1 MGGADTA
8 TALDF
13 APDGRL
19 FFAERGGAI
28 KIASGGQVATFTN
41 VATVT
46 TERGGGY
53 SERGLLGLALS
64 PTFATDHF
72 VYAFYSRDD
81 FETQVLVRFTECA
94 GVASDPQTL
103 VTFPSGNDCCHK
115 GGRIKF
121 GSDAKLY
128 VTLGEQH
135 AVTAGSV
142 GRADSIPQD
151 TADLRGKIL
160 RYNADGTVPADNPF
174 GATNPVWATGFR
186 NAYGIAFGN
195 GQTFVTSNG
204 PTGDLGLNRGN
215 DLAFVITAGGQYQWP
230 ACYGYSHLTPGAA
243 SCLDR
248 PEPDWSSESETV
260 VPTGATWVDRPRPR
274 GVRRPLRVL
283 HVQLGH
289 AGVHTRN
296 PARLCHRRTVAMP
309 VRRDPRTRRRALLL
323 RLRHDLPICCVAAP
337 ELPSRARARRRRPS
351 PRG

>member
-1 MGGADTA
+1 MSGADAA
-8 TALDF
+8 TALAF

-103 VTFPSGNDCCHK
+103 VTLPSGNDCCHK

-121 GSDAKLY
+121 GPDAKLY

-142 GRADSIPQD
+142 GRAGSIPQD
-151 TADLRGKIL
+151 TTDLRGKIL

-174 GATNPVWATGFR
+174 GAGNPVWATGFR
-186 NAYGIAFGN
+186 NAYGIAFGD
-195 GQTFVTSNG
+195 GQ
-204 PTGDLGLNRGN
+204 
-215 DLAFVITAGGQYQWP
+215 
-230 ACYGYSHLTPGAA
+230 
-243 SCLDR
+243 
-248 PEPDWSSESETV
+248 SS
-260 VPTGATWVDRPRPR
+260 
-274 GVRRPLRVL
+274 
-283 HVQLGH
+283 
-289 AGVHTRN
+289 
-296 PARLCHRRTVAMP
+296 
-309 VRRDPRTRRRALLL
+309 
-323 RLRHDLPICCVAAP
+323 
-337 ELPSRARARRRRPS
+337 
-351 PRG
+351 